1 MAIPMLTRIHESK
14 ASYVFGLL
22 SLLLLLQNGC
32 AFQFI
37 VGGSNG
43 WAPSGSNAFN
53 QWAESK
59 RFQIDDSLV
68 FNYAADQD
76 SVLYVTKEDYTNC
89 NTAYPIMKFTDGHTV
104 YKFNQSGPHYF
115 ISGNEEHCHK
125 NEKLVVVVMAD
136 RSDKYSNSPPPLE
149 SNPSP
154 PPTDS
159 YSPPPLESYP
169 PPAYSN
175 SPPSPPPSEQSP
187 DTPSDMNPTS
197 PHKNSA
203 AALSSITTFLCSF
216 GVLLGSSLMLVL

>member
-1 MAIPMLTRIHESK
+1 MILFF
-14 ASYVFGLL
+14 VF
-22 SLLLLLQNGC
+22 
-32 AFQFI
+32 A
-37 VGGSNG
+37 
-43 WAPSGSNAFN
+43 
-53 QWAESK
+53 
-59 RFQIDDSLV
+59 V

-76 SVLYVTKEDYTNC
+76 SVLYVTKDDYTNC

-125 NEKLVVVVMAD
+125 NEKLVVIVMAD
-136 RSDKYSNSPPPLE
+136 RRNKYSNSPPPLE

-154 PPTDS
+154 PPTES
-159 YSPPPLESYP
+159 NSPPPVESYP
-169 PPAYSN
+169 PPTDSN
-175 SPPSPPPSEQSP
+175 SPPPVESIPSPPPSEQNP

-203 AALSSITTFLCSF
+203 ASLSSIITLLCSS